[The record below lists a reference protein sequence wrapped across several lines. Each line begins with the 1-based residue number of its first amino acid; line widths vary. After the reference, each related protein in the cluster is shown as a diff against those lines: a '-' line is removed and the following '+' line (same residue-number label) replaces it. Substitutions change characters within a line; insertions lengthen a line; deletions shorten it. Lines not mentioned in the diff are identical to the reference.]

1 MLKVLRLTAA
11 LSAIIGMTSICSLAL
26 AGEVNWVEFTPT
38 QSGDRV
44 FLDVNSIRKKK
55 GTREVTYKMRHTY
68 SKATSN
74 GAVRSNAVYTAYCD
88 VNGQRLKEFTA
99 YNISNRIVQSTKNSQ
114 EPLEQVTVGSLNY
127 SAFKYACS
135 R

>member
-1 MLKVLRLTAA
+1 MLKVLGLTSS
-11 LSAIIGMTSICSLAL
+11 LSVFISLISVSSLAL
-26 AGEVNWVEFTPT
+26 ASKVNWVEFTPS

-55 GTREVTYKMRHTY
+55 GTREVTYKVRHTY

-74 GAVRSNAVYTAYCD
+74 GVVRSNAVYTAYCD